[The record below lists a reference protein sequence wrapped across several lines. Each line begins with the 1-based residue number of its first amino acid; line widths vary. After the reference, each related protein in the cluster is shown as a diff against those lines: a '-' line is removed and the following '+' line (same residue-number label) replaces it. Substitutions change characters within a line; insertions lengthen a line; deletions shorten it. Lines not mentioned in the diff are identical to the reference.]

1 MNFADLAPYFS
12 NEDKAIELIESLLWP
27 EGPIC
32 PHCGST
38 EKQYAIQPKGETRT
52 GARPGLRKCGDCR
65 KQYTVKV
72 GTIFEDSKIPM
83 HKWLMVIYLMCS
95 SKKGISASQIQR
107 TIGVSYKAAWFMCHR
122 VREAMKEEP
131 LRGMLGSG
139 GGIVEVDETYI
150 GGKASNNK
158 RKKRVGGGAVG
169 KVPVMTLIER
179 GGEVRSFIIPNTS
192 RQVLHT
198 IARPVVDGTAHIM
211 TDKYSAYRGLSK
223 HFASHETVDHSK
235 QYVRG
240 IIHTNFA
247 ESYHSLLKRSIIG
260 THHHISTTHMS
271 RYLREREF
279 HWNRRKATDGERTAD
294 AIRGAK
300 GKRLLYRTPTLTE

>member
-12 NEDKAIELIESLLWP
+12 NEVKAIELIESIMWP

-38 EKQYAIQPKGETRT
+38 EKQYALQAKGKTKT

-122 VREAMKEEP
+122 IREAMGEEP
-131 LRGMLGSG
+131 LRGMLGTG
-139 GGIVEVDETYI
+139 GGIVEVDETYV
-150 GGKASNNK
+150 GGKPKNNK
-158 RKKRVGGGAVG
+158 RKKHIA
-169 KVPVMTLIER
+169 KVPVMTLVER
-179 GGEVRSFIIPNTS
+179 GGEVRSFIVPNTS
-192 RQVLHT
+192 GQVLRT
-198 IARPVVDGTAHIM
+198 ITRPVVDDTAHIM
-211 TDKYSAYRGLSK
+211 TDKHASYRGLDK
-223 HFASHETVDHSK
+223 HFASHQSVDHSK
-235 QYVRG
+235 EYVRG

-260 THHHISTTHMS
+260 THHHISTTHLA

-279 HWNRRKATDGERTAD
+279 HWNRRQATDGDRTVD

-300 GKRLLYRTPTLTE
+300 GKRLMYQAPMGRS